1 MHGIDIGCYTKEKG
15 VILMDKYIR
24 SALLANAAT
33 LGVHWIYDHEWLKK
47 QAKQASLLFKIQS
60 KKDFDEAKPSY
71 YVYPNMT
78 LGDVSVQ
85 GQMMQW
91 LYKAMKD
98 NPDFTLN
105 DYSKLVY
112 KQFKPGGLYQGYVE
126 SYAKKHVIGLLSN
139 ELSLGINQFELN
151 DDHLVGFIPY
161 FVSKELGLSNDKAFE
176 LTKLY
181 SEDRSY
187 YFYFKMFDYIFT
199 HIKENKAASI
209 RKAIELAPAKY
220 QAVLEKAITIDDTE
234 AFVENHAGRACAI
247 KFSIPV
253 IIHLLYHHKTFEDAM
268 NANILIGGAI
278 ADRAMFL
285 GAIYHQIKPLDP
297 VYKEKLPIRL

>member
-1 MHGIDIGCYTKEKG
+1 
-15 VILMDKYIR
+15 MDKFITP
-24 SALLANAAT
+24 ALLANAAT

-47 QAKQASLLFKIQS
+47 QAKKESLLFKIQS

-78 LGDVSVQ
+78 LGDVTVQ
-85 GQMMQW
+85 GLMMQW
-91 LYKAMKD
+91 LYKAMKG
-98 NPDFTLN
+98 NPDFGLN

-126 SYAKKHVIGLLSN
+126 SYAKKHVIGILSN

-161 FVSKELGLSNDKAFE
+161 FVTKELCLSNDKAFE

-181 SEDRSY
+181 SEDKSY
-187 YFYFKMFDYIFT
+187 YFYFKMFDYIFE
-199 HIKENKAASI
+199 HIKTNRKEAITKAV
-209 RKAIELAPAKY
+209 ELAPVKY
-220 QAVLEKAITIDDTE
+220 QAVLEKAIEMTDTE
-234 AFVENHAGRACAI
+234 AFIEQYAGRACAI

-253 IIHLLYHHKTFEDAM
+253 IIHLLYHHDTFEATM

-285 GAIYHQIKPLDP
+285 GAVYQQVKPLDP
-297 VYKEKLPIRL
+297 IYKEKLPIRL

>member
-1 MHGIDIGCYTKEKG
+1 MKSFITP
-15 VILMDKYIR
+15 
-24 SALLANAAT
+24 ALLANAAT

-47 QAKQASLLFKIQS
+47 QAKKESLLFKIQS

-71 YVYPNMT
+71 YVYPNMS
-78 LGDVSVQ
+78 LGDVTVQ
-85 GQMMQW
+85 GLMMQW
-91 LYKAMKD
+91 LYKAMKG
-98 NPDFTLN
+98 NPDFGLN

-126 SYAKKHVIGLLSN
+126 SYAKKHVIGILSS

-161 FVSKELGLSNDKAFE
+161 FVTKELGLSNDKAFE

-181 SEDRSY
+181 SEDKSY
-187 YFYFKMFDYIFT
+187 YFYFKMFDYIFE
-199 HIKENKAASI
+199 HIKTNRKEAIIKAV
-209 RKAIELAPAKY
+209 ELAPVKY
-220 QAVLEKAITIDDTE
+220 QAVLEKAIEMTDTE
-234 AFVENHAGRACAI
+234 AFIEQYAGRACAI

-253 IIHLLYHHKTFEDAM
+253 IMHLLYHHDTFESAM

-285 GAIYHQIKPLDP
+285 GAVYQQIKPLDP
-297 VYKEKLPIRL
+297 IYKEKLSIKL